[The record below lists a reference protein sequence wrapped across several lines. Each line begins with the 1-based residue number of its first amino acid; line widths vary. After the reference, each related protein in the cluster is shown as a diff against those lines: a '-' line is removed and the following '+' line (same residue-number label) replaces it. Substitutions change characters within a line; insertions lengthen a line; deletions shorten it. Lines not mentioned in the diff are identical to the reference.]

1 MFLVDRLILGG
12 AILLL
17 VGILSSK
24 LSTRVGLP
32 VLVLFILVGMLAG
45 EDGIGRIEFDNY
57 AVAHGI
63 GTWALA
69 VILFD
74 GGLRTPIPSIRLA
87 WKPAFVLATAGVALT
102 AAVTGWAA
110 SWMLG
115 LPILYGLLLGSIVSS
130 TDAAAVFSIL
140 RSGGLHL
147 KRRLNSTLEIES
159 GSNDPM
165 AVLLTLALIQ
175 VILGTERTNAG
186 IALFFLQQL
195 GVGAVVGIA
204 IGKLSTALINRIQLG
219 AAGLYPVLAAVCGLL
234 AYGAAAIIGG
244 NGFLSVYVAG
254 IVLGNSRI
262 VFQRGT
268 LLLHDGF
275 AWIAQMVMF
284 IMLGLLS
291 TPSDL
296 ITVAPSGFLLAA
308 VLIFVARPAMVLVTM
323 LPFRFRVGE
332 LAFLAWAGLKGAV
345 PIILATFPLMFG
357 IPEAT
362 TLFNLVFFVVIVS
375 TIAQGWSLRLV
386 ADRLG
391 VQGPTLPEPP
401 VALEI
406 SSLRHVE
413 GDIVDYSVVDT
424 SRAARRRLRQLALP
438 DGAVVALITRDAQFI
453 PPRGSTE
460 IIPGD
465 HVFIVLRPE
474 TRSLVDHLFGS
485 GDDAD
490 AKLILEA
497 EFPLQGTT
505 TVADLLDFYG
515 LRIDA
520 PDEVTLD
527 QVLHERLGRYP
538 EVGDSVIAGAVS
550 LRVREMIENRIEWV
564 GLSVVKEDEEQP
576 EQPSSPPMTGSATAP
591 ADSDL
596 GSRPREQSAET
607 ESGARRSP

>member
-1 MFLVDRLILGG
+1 MFLVDRLILVG

-32 VLVLFILVGMLAG
+32 VLVLFIAVGMLAG

-57 AVAHGI
+57 VLAHGI
-63 GTWALA
+63 GTLALA

-74 GGLRTPIPSIRLA
+74 GGLRTPVPSIRLA
-87 WKPAFVLATAGVALT
+87 WKPAFLLATVGVALT

-140 RSGGLHL
+140 RSGGMHL
-147 KRRLNSTLEIES
+147 RRRLNSTLEIES

-165 AVLLTLALIQ
+165 AVLLTLGLVQLIM
-175 VILGTERTNAG
+175 GTQQSSAG
-186 IALFFLQQL
+186 LVVFFIQQL
-195 GVGAVVGIA
+195 VLGAVAGLV
-204 IGKLSTALINRIQLG
+204 IGKLSVMLINRIHLG

-244 NGFLSVYVAG
+244 NGFLSVYIAG
-254 IVLGNSRI
+254 IILGNSRI

-296 ITVAPSGFLLAA
+296 ITVAPTGFLLAL

-323 LPFRFRVGE
+323 IPFGFRIGE

-345 PIILATFPLMFG
+345 PIILATYPLMFG
-357 IPEAT
+357 VPDAT
-362 TLFNLVFFVVIVS
+362 LLFNLVFFVVIVS
-375 TIAQGWSLRLV
+375 AIAQGWSLRLM
-386 ADRLG
+386 AERIG
-391 VQGPTLPEPP
+391 VQGPALPQPP
-401 VALEI
+401 IALEI

-413 GDIVDYSVVDT
+413 GDIVDYSVVAT
-424 SRAARRRLRQLALP
+424 TRAAGRRLRELALP
-438 DGAVVALITRDAQFI
+438 GGAVVALITRDTQII

-460 IIPGD
+460 ILPGD

-474 TRSLVDHLFGS
+474 TRSLVDHLFRS
-485 GDDAD
+485 ADDAETE
-490 AKLILEA
+490 LTLEM
-497 EFPLQGTT
+497 EFPLQGST
-505 TVADLLDFYG
+505 TVADLRDFYG
-515 LRIDA
+515 MEIDA
-520 PDEVTLD
+520 ADQTTLD

-538 EVGDSVIAGAVS
+538 EVGDTVITGAVS
-550 LRVREMIENRIEWV
+550 LRVREMIDNRIEWV
-564 GLSVVKEDEEQP
+564 GLSVAKGDE
-576 EQPSSPPMTGSATAP
+576 AI
-591 ADSDL
+591 
-596 GSRPREQSAET
+596 ET
-607 ESGARRSP
+607 RILKAGE

>member
-32 VLVLFILVGMLAG
+32 VLVLFIVVGMLAG

-74 GGLRTPIPSIRLA
+74 GGLRTPISSIRLA
-87 WKPAFVLATAGVALT
+87 WKPAFLLATAGVALT

-147 KRRLNSTLEIES
+147 RRRLNSTLEIES

-165 AVLLTLALIQ
+165 AVLLTLGLIQ
-175 VILGTERTNAG
+175 LILGTEQSNAG
-186 IALFFLQQL
+186 IAAFFFQQL
-195 GVGAVVGIA
+195 GVGAVVGLA

-244 NGFLSVYVAG
+244 SGFLSVYVAG

-323 LPFRFRVGE
+323 VPFRFRIGE
-332 LAFLAWAGLKGAV
+332 LVFLAWAGLKGAV

-362 TLFNLVFFVVIVS
+362 VLFNLVFFVVIVS
-375 TIAQGWSLRLV
+375 TVAQGWSLRLV

-406 SSLRHVE
+406 SSCVN
-413 GDIVDYSVVDT
+413 V
-424 SRAARRRLRQLALP
+424 
-438 DGAVVALITRDAQFI
+438 
-453 PPRGSTE
+453 
-460 IIPGD
+460 
-465 HVFIVLRPE
+465 
-474 TRSLVDHLFGS
+474 
-485 GDDAD
+485 
-490 AKLILEA
+490 
-497 EFPLQGTT
+497 
-505 TVADLLDFYG
+505 
-515 LRIDA
+515 
-520 PDEVTLD
+520 
-527 QVLHERLGRYP
+527 
-538 EVGDSVIAGAVS
+538 
-550 LRVREMIENRIEWV
+550 
-564 GLSVVKEDEEQP
+564 
-576 EQPSSPPMTGSATAP
+576 SSPAGSEP
-591 ADSDL
+591 
-596 GSRPREQSAET
+596 
-607 ESGARRSP
+607 SGRG

>member
-1 MFLVDRLILGG
+1 MFLVDRIILVG

-32 VLVLFILVGMLAG
+32 VLVLFIAVGMLAG

-57 AVAHGI
+57 PLAHGI

-74 GGLRTPIPSIRLA
+74 GGLRTPMPSIRLA
-87 WKPAFVLATAGVALT
+87 WRPAFFLATAGVALT

-115 LPILYGLLLGSIVSS
+115 LPILHGLLLGSIVSS

-140 RSGGLHL
+140 RSGGMHL
-147 KRRLNSTLEIES
+147 RRRLNSTLEIES

-165 AVLLTLALIQ
+165 AVLLTVVLIHA
-175 VILGTERTNAG
+175 ILGADRSNVG
-186 IALFFLQQL
+186 IAVFLVQQL
-195 GVGAVVGIA
+195 GLGAVVGLL
-204 IGKLSTALINRIQLG
+204 IGKVSTALINRIQLG
-219 AAGLYPVLAAVCGLL
+219 AAGLYPVLAAVCGML

-244 NGFLSVYVAG
+244 SGFLSVYVAG

-296 ITVAPSGFLLAA
+296 VTVAPDGLLLAA

-323 LPFRFRVGE
+323 VPFGFRIGE
-332 LAFLAWAGLKGAV
+332 LVFLAWAGLKGAV

-357 IPEAT
+357 IPEAAL
-362 TLFNLVFFVVIVS
+362 LFNLVFFVVIVS
-375 TIAQGWSLRLV
+375 TVTQGWTLRFV
-386 ADRLG
+386 AERLG
-391 VQGPTLPEPP
+391 VQGPTPPEPP
-401 VALEI
+401 IALEI

-424 SRAARRRLRQLALP
+424 ARAARRRLRELALP
-438 DGAVVALITRDAQFI
+438 GDVVVALITRDAQII

-460 IIPGD
+460 ILPGD

-474 TRSLVDHLFGS
+474 TRALVDHLFGS
-485 GDDAD
+485 GDDAQTKV
-490 AKLILEA
+490 ALQT
-497 EFPLQGTT
+497 EFPLQGNTSI
-505 TVADLLDFYG
+505 ADLRDFYG
-515 LRIDA
+515 LEIDA
-520 PDEVTLD
+520 PDDATLD

-538 EVGDSVIAGAVS
+538 EVGDAVVAGVVS

-564 GLSVVKEDEEQP
+564 GLSVVKVDEGQP
-576 EQPSSPPMTGSATAP
+576 EPPSPPITGSAAAP
-591 ADSDL
+591 AESEPD
-596 GSRPREQSAET
+596 SRPPVQSVET

>member
-1 MFLVDRLILGG
+1 MFLVDRLILVG

-32 VLVLFILVGMLAG
+32 VLVLFIAVGMLAG

-57 AVAHGI
+57 VLAHGI
-63 GTWALA
+63 GTLALA

-74 GGLRTPIPSIRLA
+74 GGLRTPVPSIRLA
-87 WKPAFVLATAGVALT
+87 WKPAFLLATVGVALT

-140 RSGGLHL
+140 RSGGMHL
-147 KRRLNSTLEIES
+147 RRRLNSTLEIES

-165 AVLLTLALIQ
+165 AVLLTLGLVQLIM
-175 VILGTERTNAG
+175 GTQQSSAG
-186 IALFFLQQL
+186 LVVFFIQQL
-195 GVGAVVGIA
+195 VLGAVAGLV
-204 IGKLSTALINRIQLG
+204 IGKLSVMLINRIHLG

-244 NGFLSVYVAG
+244 NGFLSVYIAG
-254 IVLGNSRI
+254 IILGNSRI

-296 ITVAPSGFLLAA
+296 ITVAPTGFLLAL

-323 LPFRFRVGE
+323 IPFGFRIGE

-345 PIILATFPLMFG
+345 PIILATYPLMFG
-357 IPEAT
+357 VPDAT
-362 TLFNLVFFVVIVS
+362 LLFNLVFFVVIVS
-375 TIAQGWSLRLV
+375 AIAQGWSLRLM
-386 ADRLG
+386 AERIG
-391 VQGPTLPEPP
+391 VQGPALPQPP
-401 VALEI
+401 IALEI

-424 SRAARRRLRQLALP
+424 TRAAGRRLRELALP
-438 DGAVVALITRDAQFI
+438 GGAVVALITRDTQII

-460 IIPGD
+460 ILPGD

-474 TRSLVDHLFGS
+474 TRSLVDHLFRS
-485 GDDAD
+485 ADDAETE
-490 AKLILEA
+490 LTLEM
-497 EFPLQGTT
+497 EFPLQGST
-505 TVADLLDFYG
+505 TVADLRDFYG
-515 LRIDA
+515 MEIDA
-520 PDEVTLD
+520 ADQTTLD

-538 EVGDSVIAGAVS
+538 EVGDTIITGAVS
-550 LRVREMIENRIEWV
+550 LRVREMIDNRIEWV
-564 GLSVVKEDEEQP
+564 GLSVAKGDE
-576 EQPSSPPMTGSATAP
+576 AI
-591 ADSDL
+591 
-596 GSRPREQSAET
+596 ET
-607 ESGARRSP
+607 RILKAGE

>member
-1 MFLVDRLILGG
+1 MFLVDRLILVG

-32 VLVLFILVGMLAG
+32 VLVLFIAVGMLAG

-57 AVAHGI
+57 VLAHGI
-63 GTWALA
+63 GTLALA

-74 GGLRTPIPSIRLA
+74 GGLRTPVPSIRLA
-87 WKPAFVLATAGVALT
+87 WKPAFLLATVGVALT

-140 RSGGLHL
+140 RSGGMHL
-147 KRRLNSTLEIES
+147 RRRLNSTLEIES

-165 AVLLTLALIQ
+165 AVLLTLGLVQLIM
-175 VILGTERTNAG
+175 GTQQSSAG
-186 IALFFLQQL
+186 LFVFFIQQL
-195 GVGAVVGIA
+195 VLGAVAGLV
-204 IGKLSTALINRIQLG
+204 IGKLSVMLINRIHLG

-244 NGFLSVYVAG
+244 NGFLSVYIAG
-254 IVLGNSRI
+254 IILGNSRI

-296 ITVAPSGFLLAA
+296 ITVAPAGFLLAL

-323 LPFRFRVGE
+323 IPFGFRIGE

-345 PIILATFPLMFG
+345 PIILATYPLMFG
-357 IPEAT
+357 VPDAT
-362 TLFNLVFFVVIVS
+362 LLFNLVFFVVIVS
-375 TIAQGWSLRLV
+375 AIAQGWSLRLM
-386 ADRLG
+386 AERIG
-391 VQGPTLPEPP
+391 VQGPALPQPP
-401 VALEI
+401 IALEI

-424 SRAARRRLRQLALP
+424 TRAAGRRLRELALP
-438 DGAVVALITRDAQFI
+438 GGAVVALITRDTQII

-460 IIPGD
+460 ILPGD

-474 TRSLVDHLFGS
+474 TRSLVDHLFRS
-485 GDDAD
+485 GDDAGTELTLD
-490 AKLILEA
+490 M
-497 EFPLQGTT
+497 EFPLQGST
-505 TVADLLDFYG
+505 TVADLRDFYG
-515 LRIDA
+515 MEIDA
-520 PDEVTLD
+520 ADQTTLD

-538 EVGDSVIAGAVS
+538 EVGDTVITGAVS
-550 LRVREMIENRIEWV
+550 LRVREMIDNRIEWV
-564 GLSVVKEDEEQP
+564 GLSVAKGDE
-576 EQPSSPPMTGSATAP
+576 AI
-591 ADSDL
+591 
-596 GSRPREQSAET
+596 ET
-607 ESGARRSP
+607 RILDAGE

>member
-1 MFLVDRLILGG
+1 MFLVDRLILVG

-32 VLVLFILVGMLAG
+32 VLVLFIAVGMLAG

-57 AVAHGI
+57 VLAHGI
-63 GTWALA
+63 GTLALA

-74 GGLRTPIPSIRLA
+74 GGLRTPVPSIRLA
-87 WKPAFVLATAGVALT
+87 WKPAFLLATVGVALT

-140 RSGGLHL
+140 RSGGMHL
-147 KRRLNSTLEIES
+147 RRRLNSTLEIES

-165 AVLLTLALIQ
+165 AVLLTLGLVQLIM
-175 VILGTERTNAG
+175 GTQQSSAG
-186 IALFFLQQL
+186 LFVFFIQQL
-195 GVGAVVGIA
+195 VLGAVAGLV
-204 IGKLSTALINRIQLG
+204 IGKLSVMLINRIHLG

-244 NGFLSVYVAG
+244 NGFLSVYIAG
-254 IVLGNSRI
+254 IILGNSRI

-296 ITVAPSGFLLAA
+296 ITVAPTGFLLAL

-323 LPFRFRVGE
+323 IPFGFRIGE

-345 PIILATFPLMFG
+345 PIILATYPLMFG
-357 IPEAT
+357 VPDAT
-362 TLFNLVFFVVIVS
+362 LLFNLVFFVVIVS
-375 TIAQGWSLRLV
+375 AIAQGWSLRLM
-386 ADRLG
+386 AERIG
-391 VQGPTLPEPP
+391 VQGPALPQPP
-401 VALEI
+401 IALEI

-424 SRAARRRLRQLALP
+424 TRAAGRRLRELALP
-438 DGAVVALITRDAQFI
+438 GGAVVALITRDTQII

-460 IIPGD
+460 ILPGD

-474 TRSLVDHLFGS
+474 TRSLVDHLFRS
-485 GDDAD
+485 GDDAGTELTLD
-490 AKLILEA
+490 M
-497 EFPLQGTT
+497 EFPLQGST
-505 TVADLLDFYG
+505 TVADLRDFYG
-515 LRIDA
+515 MEIDA
-520 PDEVTLD
+520 ADQTTLD

-538 EVGDSVIAGAVS
+538 EVGDTIITGAVS
-550 LRVREMIENRIEWV
+550 LRVREMIDNRIEWV
-564 GLSVVKEDEEQP
+564 GLSVAKGDE
-576 EQPSSPPMTGSATAP
+576 AI
-591 ADSDL
+591 
-596 GSRPREQSAET
+596 ET
-607 ESGARRSP
+607 RILKAGE